1 LYDPPVGQEVTS
13 FEDYDENERESF
25 RNTVQTW
32 RLPILRNT
40 QGKYVYEPRS
50 QWNTDAFTNQHGV
63 RPLDRDRK
71 GVVTIEE
78 FSTLCAQQGIRPND
92 RRLNGVYG
100 LLLEKGALTVE
111 TFLHES
117 LPARTLLKSMM
128 TGLLVVPE
136 WKRFVGDV
144 RELFE
149 SVRHR
154 KEGANAH
161 YIPPLRDADPEKWG
175 LAICTVD
182 GQQATMGDSKIKYT
196 AQSTSKPLTY
206 CLARELHGEEKTH
219 SHVGHEP
226 SGRLFN
232 EVVLNKK
239 GRPHNPLI
247 NAGAIMCASL
257 IETTRSVNHRMA
269 TLLEMWRRVI
279 GEEVAPGYNEE
290 VYQGETSTANRNRC
304 LTYFMAEMNAFPEG
318 NDLEA
323 SLSLYF
329 KACSIEV
336 NVEQHAVAA
345 ATLASGGIC
354 PITGERVFAATTVQ
368 NCLSLMQTCGM
379 YDYSGEF
386 CYRIGLPAKSGV
398 AGAVMVVVPNV
409 MGIVTFSPRLDEMGN
424 SVRGVAFCETLVQ
437 RFAFH
442 QYIVGT
448 AGGRTDP
455 TNKKQSDDSATAALW
470 AATKGDLKAL
480 QALGANGNDLAQADY
495 DGRTPLHLAAAEGH
509 AECAYFLSNRSTVD
523 VHAIDRFGHTA
534 LDEARRIGAE
544 RVVEV
549 LQQAMQHRGRTSG
562 RF

>member
-1 LYDPPVGQEVTS
+1 
-13 FEDYDENERESF
+13 
-25 RNTVQTW
+25 
-32 RLPILRNT
+32 
-40 QGKYVYEPRS
+40 
-50 QWNTDAFTNQHGV
+50 
-63 RPLDRDRK
+63 
-71 GVVTIEE
+71 
-78 FSTLCAQQGIRPND
+78 
-92 RRLNGVYG
+92 
-100 LLLEKGALTVE
+100 
-111 TFLHES
+111 
-117 LPARTLLKSMM
+117 
-128 TGLLVVPE
+128 
-136 WKRFVGDV
+136 VGDA

-149 SVRHR
+149 TVRNN
-154 KEGANAH
+154 KDGNNAE

-182 GQQATMGDSKIKYT
+182 GQQASMGDSKIKYT

-219 SHVGHEP
+219 QHVGHEP

-239 GRPHNPLI
+239 GRPHNPCI

-269 TLLEMWRRVI
+269 TLLEMWRRII
-279 GEEVAPGYNEE
+279 GEEVAPGYSEE

-304 LTYFMAEMNAFPEG
+304 LAYFMAEMNAFPEG

-354 PITGERVFAATTVQ
+354 PITVERVFDATTVQ

-398 AGAVMVVVPNV
+398 AGAVMVVIPNV

-424 SVRGVAFCETLVQ
+424 SVRGVAFCEALVN

-442 QYIVGT
+442 QYIVGH
-448 AGGRTDP
+448 GSGRSDP
-455 TNKKQSDDSATAALW
+455 TNKKSADDGMTAALW
-470 AATKGDLKAL
+470 AACRGDLKAL
-480 QALGANGNDLAQADY
+480 QALGAAGIDLSLADY
-495 DGRTPLHLAAAEGH
+495 DGRTPLHLAAAEGQ
-509 AECAYFLSNRSTVD
+509 AECVYFLAHRPSVNLGLV
-523 VHAIDRFGHTA
+523 DRFGNTA

-544 RVVEV
+544 ACVEILV
-549 LQQAMQHRGRTSG
+549 AQAVGSPRGSSPVGRT
-562 RF
+562 F